1 MFALFFRYVCSIL
14 KVKGVASCCCTLW
27 ERTKDASSVVLP
39 QLLGDGGSFGCLNV
53 TFYNRMHMHLHILG
67 CSLGKFCTFFTEHFI
82 CFSLYRQVLIA
93 IAIMKIKLFDISS
106 GYNMLESS
114 QKRRRVQHVRKKK
127 IKLMKELCNYI
138 CRPHNCSES
147 AANQL
152 LNYISNQAS

>member
-67 CSLGKFCTFFTEHFI
+67 CSLGKFCTFFTERFTCFFFI
-82 CFSLYRQVLIA
+82 
-93 IAIMKIKLFDISS
+93 
-106 GYNMLESS
+106 
-114 QKRRRVQHVRKKK
+114 VR
-127 IKLMKELCNYI
+127 
-138 CRPHNCSES
+138 S
-147 AANQL
+147 
-152 LNYISNQAS
+152 